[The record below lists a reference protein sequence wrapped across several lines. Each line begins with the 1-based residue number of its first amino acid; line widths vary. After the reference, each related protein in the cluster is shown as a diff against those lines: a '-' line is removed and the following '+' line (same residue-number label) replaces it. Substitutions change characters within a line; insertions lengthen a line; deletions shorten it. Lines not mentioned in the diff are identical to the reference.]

1 MLITLINLAIALA
14 VGIVSTVRSDHPFA
28 VIAITGAL
36 LIVLTARGLC
46 EDEHG
51 TQGRAL
57 RRISLVLITGL
68 AVISGGWWGFLA
80 FACTDRIVFASPAA
94 VAPAAYVAYAIIR
107 DRDALGTRTV
117 AEILVRAAVV
127 AVFVLLITTAKKI
140 AAGAERRRKAT
151 QERLLKT
158 SVSEMNERRINRELS
173 RQSYAIDRN
182 ARLLERE
189 NISRNIHNSVGHS
202 ITAAIMTLDAAD
214 MLYDTKPE
222 EARRRMNDANERI
235 RGSLDSI
242 RSAVRALD
250 EESGELPIADLARY
264 LRNAVEDFTM
274 DTERTVDIA
283 TDYYAEDIAVPRE
296 HVEFLT
302 GVLQE
307 ALTNGAKHGD
317 AKHYTVLLAADS
329 AHVRLSVKDDG
340 SGDFN
345 EAVRS
350 ERLAAGFG
358 LRKILSYAER
368 CGGTASFVNDGG
380 FRTEVELPLGG
391 STVLPETV
399 LPDYGRGQ

>member
-1 MLITLINLAIALA
+1 MLITLINLAVAIT
-14 VGIVSTVRSDHPFA
+14 VGITGIVRSDHPFA
-28 VIAITGAL
+28 VIALTGAL
-36 LIVLTARGLC
+36 LIVLTALGLC
-46 EDEHG
+46 EDVRG
-51 TQGRAL
+51 TQGKVL
-57 RRISLVLITGL
+57 RGLEIVLIL
-68 AVISGGWWGFLA
+68 ALAIVSGGWWGFLA
-80 FACTDRIVFASPAA
+80 FACIDRIVIVSSAPVASVMYAVYAVIRNYSEFGSRTAAEIIMYAA
-94 VAPAAYVAYAIIR
+94 VICSIVWLILALKEYA
-107 DRDALGTRTV
+107 
-117 AEILVRAAVV
+117 AAVKKRE
-127 AVFVLLITTAKKI
+127 TA
-140 AAGAERRRKAT
+140 A
-151 QERLLKT
+151 QDRLLKA

-173 RQSYAIDRN
+173 RQNYAIDRN

-214 MLYDTKPE
+214 MLYETKPE
-222 EARRRMNDANERI
+222 EARKRMNDANERI

-264 LRNAVEDFTM
+264 LRNAAEDFTM
-274 DTERTVDIA
+274 DTERTVDIV

-317 AKHYTVLLAADS
+317 AKHYTVFLAADS
-329 AHVRLSVKDDG
+329 AHVRLCVKDDG
-340 SGDFN
+340 HGDFD
-345 EAVRS
+345 ETVRS
-350 ERLAAGFG
+350 ERIKEGFG

-368 CGGTASFVNDGG
+368 CGGTASFANDGG

-391 STVLPETV
+391 TAAV
-399 LPDYGRGQ
+399 

>member
-189 NISRNIHNSVGHS
+189 NISRTSTTVSV
-202 ITAAIMTLDAAD
+202 
-214 MLYDTKPE
+214 
-222 EARRRMNDANERI
+222 
-235 RGSLDSI
+235 I
-242 RSAVRALD
+242 RSRRP
-250 EESGELPIADLARY
+250 S
-264 LRNAVEDFTM
+264 
-274 DTERTVDIA
+274 
-283 TDYYAEDIAVPRE
+283 
-296 HVEFLT
+296 
-302 GVLQE
+302 
-307 ALTNGAKHGD
+307 
-317 AKHYTVLLAADS
+317 
-329 AHVRLSVKDDG
+329 
-340 SGDFN
+340 
-345 EAVRS
+345 
-350 ERLAAGFG
+350 
-358 LRKILSYAER
+358 
-368 CGGTASFVNDGG
+368 
-380 FRTEVELPLGG
+380 
-391 STVLPETV
+391 
-399 LPDYGRGQ
+399 